1 MATPTLRDRDAIVT
15 KEGLIFRVFGYSH
28 PSNAYICDVEYA
40 PATIF
45 KSANPKALR
54 QEGQNVFYKFYED
67 EGWRFVQDESPQ
79 YAVFHQMLHK
89 KVAGVNCCDIVEIRR
104 PEVKLEKLLKIEPT
118 DELLTAMT
126 NVLEITRRHSGLR
139 SEDFGVFGS
148 LLHGFYHPKFSDID
162 LTIYG
167 GRNVL
172 TLRKTLQELYDVHSS
187 MLQNEFGTDE
197 LMKSKIWRFK
207 NFSPKEYAWHQ
218 RRKQIYAVFKDKKSG
233 RAIKT
238 EFESVRDHKEISN
251 EYDSETK
258 IVHRG
263 WAKILARVIGD
274 SDASF
279 IPSTYDI
286 EPLQVLKGKR
296 EGQESK
302 RIVSYMEEFRM
313 QAHKDETVHIEGN
326 LEEVTTRRG
335 SFYQIAL
342 TYCPRYYEQVLKNTQ
357 NRS

>member
-1 MATPTLRDRDAIVT
+1 LATLTLRDRDAIVT

-54 QEGQNVFYKFYED
+54 RAGRNIFYKYYED
-67 EGWRFVQDESPQ
+67 EGWRFVQDRFRQ
-79 YAVFHQMLHK
+79 YAVFHEMLRK
-89 KVAGVNCCDIVEIRR
+89 KVAGVNCCDIAEVRR
-104 PEVKLEKLLKIEPT
+104 PEVKLKKLLKAEPT
-118 DELLTAMT
+118 DALLAAMT
-126 NVLEITRRHSGLR
+126 SVIGVTTRHSGLLQ
-139 SEDFGVFGS
+139 ENFGVFGS

-162 LTIYG
+162 LIIYG

-172 TLRKTLQELYDVHSS
+172 TLRETLQELYGAHSS
-187 MLQNEFGTDE
+187 MVHNEFETDE
-197 LMKSKIWRFK
+197 LVKGKIWRFK
-207 NFSPKEYAWHQ
+207 NLSPKEYVWHQ

-238 EFESVRDHKEISN
+238 EFESVRDQREISN

-263 WAKILARVIGD
+263 WVKILARVIGD

-313 QAHKDETVHIEGN
+313 QALKDETIYAEGN
-326 LEEVTTRRG
+326 LEEVTTRKR
-335 SFYQIAL
+335 SFHQIAL
-342 TYCPRYYEQVLKNTQ
+342 TYCPRYYEQALKSTQ
-357 NRS
+357 IRS